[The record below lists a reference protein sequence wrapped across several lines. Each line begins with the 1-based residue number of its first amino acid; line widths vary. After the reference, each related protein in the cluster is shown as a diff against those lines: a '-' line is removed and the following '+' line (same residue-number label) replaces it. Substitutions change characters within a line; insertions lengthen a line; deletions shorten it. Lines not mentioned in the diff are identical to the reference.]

1 VETKA
6 TTKKGGS
13 KEAFYGFINKVSS
26 IKTDDVAKVV
36 TDTAKNV
43 ASKENLE
50 KAASLAKE
58 AASKVQSTIDASQ
71 KTSSPTL
78 PQGTR
83 KVSDGTNDDDLS
95 EGTVIKKKK

>member
-1 VETKA
+1 M
-6 TTKKGGS
+6 
-13 KEAFYGFINKVSS
+13 SS

-36 TDTAKNV
+36 TDTAKSV

-50 KAASLAKE
+50 KAASFAKD

-71 KTSSPTL
+71 KASSPTL